1 MTSIFFAGFCASR
14 FLGSVT
20 VSTPFLKLASI
31 LSAST
36 LSGTSMLGQ
45 SDAPRTGT
53 RNVLSSSPATET
65 GSPYGVRA
73 HASQWGMSP
82 FSHKRTFLD
91 VAKGQQRTRAPSTIS
106 SARCSWAIYMTLPRA
121 GRCVAP
127 ADMTFFKNAGG
138 RHLDLVTCET
148 VFQQLGKTLSEYDAQ
163 CPLLV
168 KPGISFA
175 SQPPS

>member
-91 VAKGQQRTRAPSTIS
+91 VRKRPTADKSLDYFIGPMFL
-106 SARCSWAIYMTLPRA
+106 AIYMTLPRA
-121 GRCVAP
+121 GRSAP
-127 ADMTFFKNAGG
+127 ADITFFKNAGG
-138 RHLDLVTCET
+138 RHLDLMTCET
-148 VFQQLGKTLSEYDAQ
+148 VFQQLGKTLS
-163 CPLLV
+163 
-168 KPGISFA
+168 
-175 SQPPS
+175 